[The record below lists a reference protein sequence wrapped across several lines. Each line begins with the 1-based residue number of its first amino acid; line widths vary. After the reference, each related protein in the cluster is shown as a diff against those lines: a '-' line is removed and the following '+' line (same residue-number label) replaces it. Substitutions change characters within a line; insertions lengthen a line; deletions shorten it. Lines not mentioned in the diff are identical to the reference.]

1 MLKMA
6 YVEYKYNEIETLFD
20 IANAYGITVSELAR
34 INNIVEPFNPRPHY
48 IDYLNGIILVPD
60 IYTGGESYENEDRQD
75 VKKVQL
81 ESIPQNRSV
90 GFTGEIGWNSQRK
103 CYIDIDDAG
112 KIFFPC
118 FPESFTD
125 TRQSNVTSQNPLG
138 RSEPFQIYQNS
149 GPRTVSVSFRMH
161 REMNHVTDI
170 ESVVKAVQSATY
182 PMGWEQTLP
191 KVKLVLGNSCSIK
204 GIIAGTV
211 TSNWSETINPDDQ
224 YNVVTLDFS
233 VTECTGTPKLAS
245 QIRAEVFS

>member
-1 MLKMA
+1 MKPVLYA
-6 YVEYKYNEIETLFD
+6 
-20 IANAYGITVSELAR
+20 ANVSEDDFSKG
-34 INNIVEPFNPRPHY
+34 IENNQY
-48 IDYLNGIILVPD
+48 
-60 IYTGGESYENEDRQD
+60 

-90 GFTGEIGWNSQRK
+90 GFTGDIGFAVQRQ
-103 CYIDIDDAG
+103 CYIDIEGAG
-112 KIFFPC
+112 KIYFPC

-170 ESVVKAVQSATY
+170 EDIVKAVQSATY

-191 KVKLVLGNSCSIK
+191 QVTLVLGAGDDNIYNNNSKGDVACKIK

-211 TSNWSETINPDDQ
+211 TSNWSETLNPNWK

-233 VTECTGTPKLAS
+233 VTECTGTPLLAS
-245 QIRAEVFS
+245 QVRA